1 MKKDKNDNVVTKV
14 KEKDK
19 FDPFAYEH
27 LFYEYE
33 LEITDVEINQILFLV
48 QNVDKKDQKT
58 TYQYLNVLNFPVVKN
73 LKNQIISI
81 LDKHK
86 LYLADNWAQ
95 LYNKSNSDNPSGNIE
110 QLGYDVNQDGE
121 IDDVEAKLTPPR
133 VAGDK
138 NWDEGEPI
146 NSAQLEFILSNQVKV
161 EIKEDDLEKP
171 LVVNGQIVGYEQ
183 KPTGRFELVNLM
195 ENEESTA
202 YITKVLDQAV
212 TQNIGGID
220 KDIAN
225 EVLTELRNGNPQKA
239 KELIFEPPL
248 PTSD

>member
-95 LYNKSNSDNPSGNIE
+95 LYNKDDKHPIHTHPGSRYSGIIY
-110 QLGYDVNQDGE
+110 LKG
-121 IDDVEAKLTPPR
+121 
-133 VAGDK
+133 
-138 NWDEGEPI
+138 I
-146 NSAQLEFILSNQVKV
+146 NSSPTYFYNSLFDPYTHRFKKNTLLMFPSHIPHEVK
-161 EIKEDDLEKP
+161 
-171 LVVNGQIVGYEQ
+171 
-183 KPTGRFELVNLM
+183 
-195 ENEESTA
+195 
-202 YITKVLDQAV
+202 
-212 TQNIGGID
+212 
-220 KDIAN
+220 
-225 EVLTELRNGNPQKA
+225 
-239 KELIFEPPL
+239 PL
-248 PTSD
+248 PTNEERLIISFNTNIDP